1 MLIYIE
7 DYLNRRRMSRAQPR
21 PVLVAVGG
29 STAVLSGNE
38 CVSARPPARVHVLP
52 LIAPCYEPTLPTAAE
67 LGGVYAEA
75 TLV

>member
-7 DYLNRRRMSRAQPR
+7 DYLNRRRLSRAQPR

-29 STAVLSGNE
+29 STAMLAGNE
-38 CVSARPPARVHVLP
+38 CTSARPSARVHVLP
-52 LIAPCYEPTLPTAAE
+52 LVAPCYEPPLPSAVE